1 MGKKM
6 TKPQQR
12 VALDMILTQ
21 DGHGGMS
28 PEALLLHEKQA
39 EDAERMDKRM
49 SEIEKKLEYVEYLYG
64 DQVDSLDKKVDTLD
78 EKIDEI
84 KTLIDKQSSIKQS
97 LKEIFSNKIFIY
109 LLLCFI
115 AIKFG
120 LPIADLGTFLFK

>member
-49 SEIEKKLEYVEYLYG
+49 SEIEKK
-64 DQVDSLDKKVDTLD
+64 VDSLDKKVDTLD